1 MAEQRSRLSPG
12 DVLRVAFAGIRVRRL
27 RAALSALGIGIGVA
41 AIVGV
46 LGISESSKA
55 SLLDELGSMGNL
67 LTVQPGQGLSGQGE
81 LSYQAAS
88 MIHRVGPVLAD
99 TSTGALTGITV
110 RRTDKIDP
118 LSTGG
123 LQVQAADPELL
134 ATVGATVAHGVF
146 LNAATARYPA
156 VVLGYEAAVTLGIV
170 DTKARV
176 RVFIG
181 GRWFTVIGILNKTP
195 LSPELD
201 RSALIGFPVAEADFG
216 FDGHPTT
223 IYVRTDPNQVA
234 QTQAVLA
241 RTASPAS
248 PDEVSVSRPSDTI
261 AAQAAAKGAYT
272 GLFVAL
278 GAIALLVGGVG
289 VANVMVIGVLERR
302 GEIGL
307 RRALGATRHHVG
319 IQFLAEAMLLSLV
332 GGMTGLIV
340 GAATTGVTA
349 IAQAEPLTIPSVAV
363 WAGMAAALG
372 IGAIAGLY
380 PALRAARLPPTSAL
394 RSA

>member
-1 MAEQRSRLSPG
+1 MRSRLVFA
-12 DVLRVAFAGIRVRRL
+12 DVLRVAFSGIRVRRL

-55 SLLDELGSMGNL
+55 NLLAELGSLGNL
-67 LTVQPGQGLSGQGE
+67 LTVQPSSGFGGQGVLP
-81 LSYQAAS
+81 YTAVS
-88 MIHRVGPVLAD
+88 MVRRVGPVQAA
-99 TSTGALTGITV
+99 TSTGSLTGVTV
-110 RRTDKIDP
+110 RRTDRIDP

-123 LQVQAADPELL
+123 IQVQAADPDLL
-134 ATVGATVAHGVF
+134 RAIGGTTAHGVF

-156 VVLGYEAAVTLGIV
+156 VVLGHEAATTLGIM
-170 DTKARV
+170 DTNPRV
-176 RVFIG
+176 SVFVG
-181 GRWFTVIGILNKTP
+181 GRWFTVIGILTATP
-195 LSPELD
+195 LSPEID

-216 FDGHPTT
+216 FDGHPGT
-223 IYVRTDPNQVA
+223 IYVRTDPSQVT

-241 RTASPAS
+241 RTVNPAE
-248 PDEVSVSRPSDTI
+248 PDQVQVARPSDTI

-272 GLFVAL
+272 ALFVAL

-307 RRALGATRHHVG
+307 RRALGATRRHVG
-319 IQFLAEAMLLSLV
+319 TQFLAEAMLLTFIGGVMGMLV
-332 GGMTGLIV
+332 GVSATALTSVLQHEPFAVPPAALWV
-340 GAATTGVTA
+340 GAPA
-349 IAQAEPLTIPSVAV
+349 AV
-363 WAGMAAALG
+363 V

-394 RSA
+394 RDG